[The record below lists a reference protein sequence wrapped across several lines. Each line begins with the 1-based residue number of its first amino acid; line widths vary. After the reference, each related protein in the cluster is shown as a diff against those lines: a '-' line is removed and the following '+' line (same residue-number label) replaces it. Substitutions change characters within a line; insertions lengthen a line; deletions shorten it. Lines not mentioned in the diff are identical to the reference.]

1 MNQPTQSKS
10 GPNGGTGGATASS
23 GGVLPGTADVVI
35 IGAGIVGSSLVKHLA
50 EAGWR
55 NMVLLDQGPLPDP
68 GGSTG
73 HASNFIFPVDHHRHV
88 TELTVESMNQFR
100 DLGTLTT
107 CGGIEVAR
115 NDAGHDELRR
125 RLASAKSWG
134 VDAELIDPRRVRE
147 LAPLVDTS
155 LLTGGFHTP
164 SAAVVDPLLTGEL
177 LRASAFD
184 AGALQ
189 LFDDTEVTGLL
200 TEHAASGGP
209 ARITGVRTTAGDIA
223 TGTVVIACGV
233 WSPKIGA
240 MAGAHL
246 PLTPAVHQM
255 INLGPLPGFEASGVE
270 IDTPIIR
277 DMTAKMYER
286 QRWGEM
292 QIGSYA
298 HRAILHEPESLAR
311 VGAAALSPTQLPLS
325 EADFSEPLEHA
336 RQLFPILRD
345 PLLQRT
351 LAIDGLLSL
360 TPDGGALLGPTP
372 EVEGLWSAAAVWI
385 REAPAVGK
393 YLAQWMTGGSA
404 EIDLHADDIAR
415 FHPAQRTRSHVR
427 ARADEGFPKTYGI
440 VHPREQYLSARGL
453 RLSPI
458 HARHL
463 DNEAEFFETAGWE
476 RPQWFASNADLLDE
490 FGDAVPRRSR
500 EWDARWHSPISAA
513 EHLCLRDRGVMVDLS
528 AFAQFDIAGPGALD
542 FLQSLAMAQ
551 VDRPV
556 GRIIYTPL
564 LDHHGG
570 FRSDLTLVR
579 LGIGHYRVITGA
591 SDAGRDHAWLR
602 NHLPADGSVHLA
614 DLTAA
619 TATIGLWGPKAREV
633 LASVSAND
641 VSDAAFGFG
650 TAAHIT
656 VRDIPVLALRISYVG
671 ELGWELHTEVDQG
684 LRLWDALAEAGRRY
698 DIRPAGIGVYGTSAR
713 LEKGYRLMGA
723 ELSTDYNPVEAGLAL
738 PRVKE
743 AEFIGKQAYL
753 RARDRESAAVLC
765 TLGLDAPAPGADPA
779 RYPGGNEPI
788 LDLDGE
794 VIIDARGRR
803 SYVTSAGDGPSVGSY
818 LLMAYLPP
826 EHARAGNRL
835 LVEYFAER
843 HRVTVL
849 SAGRTPV
856 FDPGNLRMRG

>member
-1 MNQPTQSKS
+1 MNQPTQPKPPP
-10 GPNGGTGGATASS
+10 GDGTVRPAAPS
-23 GGVLPGTADVVI
+23 GGGLPGTADVVI

-73 HASNFIFPVDHHRHV
+73 HASNFIFPVDHQRHV
-88 TELTVESMNQFR
+88 TALTVESMNQFR

-115 NDAGHDELRR
+115 NDAGHNELRR

-134 VDAELIDPRRVRE
+134 VDAELIDPRRIGE
-147 LAPLVDTS
+147 LAPLIDTS

-164 SAAVVDPLLTGEL
+164 SAAVVDPLAAGEL
-177 LRASAFD
+177 MRQTAFD
-184 AGALQ
+184 ADALHV
-189 LFDDTEVTGLL
+189 FPDTEVTGLL
-200 TEHAASGGP
+200 TEPAARGGP
-209 ARITGVRTTAGDIA
+209 ARIAGVRTGVGDIA
-223 TGTVVIACGV
+223 TDTVVIACGV

-240 MAGAHL
+240 MAGAAL

-255 INLGPLPGFEASGVE
+255 INLGPIPGFEASGVE

-286 QRWGEM
+286 QRWDEL

-298 HRAILHEPESLAR
+298 HRAILHEAESLAR
-311 VGAAALSPTQLPLS
+311 VGTAAWSPTQLPLS

-336 RQLFPILRD
+336 RQLFPMLRE
-345 PLLQRT
+345 PGLERT

-393 YLAQWMTGGSA
+393 YLAQWMSDGSA
-404 EIDLHADDIAR
+404 EVDLHADDIAR
-415 FHPAQRTRSHVR
+415 FHPSQRTRSYVR
-427 ARADEGFPKTYGI
+427 ARAEEGFPKTYGI
-440 VHPREQYLSARGL
+440 VHPREQFLSARGL
-453 RLSPI
+453 RRSPI
-458 HARHL
+458 HGRHI
-463 DNEAEFFETAGWE
+463 DNGAEFFEAAGWE
-476 RPQWFASNADLLDE
+476 RPQWFASNADLLAE
-490 FGDAVPRRSR
+490 FGDAVPQRTH
-500 EWDARWHSPISAA
+500 EWDARWHSPISVA
-513 EHLCLRDRGVMVDLS
+513 EHLCLRERGVMIDLS
-528 AFAQFDIAGPGALD
+528 AFAQFDVAGPGAMD

-556 GRIIYTPL
+556 GRVIYTPL
-564 LDHHGG
+564 LDPRGG

-591 SDAGRDHAWLR
+591 TDAGRDIAWLR
-602 NHLPADGSVHLA
+602 SHLPTDGSVHLA

-619 TATIGLWGPKAREV
+619 TATIGLWGPRARDV

-650 TAAHIT
+650 SAAHIS
-656 VRDIPVLALRISYVG
+656 VRDIPVLAVRISYVG
-671 ELGWELHTEVDQG
+671 ELGWELHTDVDQG
-684 LRLWDALAEAGRRY
+684 MRLWDVIADAGRPFGV
-698 DIRPAGIGVYGTSAR
+698 RPAGIGVYGGSAR

-723 ELSTDYNPVEAGLAL
+723 ELSADYNPVEAGLAL
-738 PRVKE
+738 PRVKD
-743 AEFIGKQAYL
+743 AGFVGKPAYL
-753 RARDRESAAVLC
+753 RAREAEPVTVLC
-765 TLGLDAPAPGADPA
+765 TLGMDAPVAGEGPA
-779 RYPGGNEPI
+779 RYPSGSEPI
-788 LDLDGE
+788 LTLEGE
-794 VIIDARGRR
+794 AITDAGGRR
-803 SYVTSAGDGPSVGSY
+803 SFVTSAGDGPSVGRY

-826 EHARAGNRL
+826 EQAQEGNHL
-835 LVEYFAER
+835 LVEYLAEH

-856 FDPGNLRMRG
+856 FDPENQRMRT